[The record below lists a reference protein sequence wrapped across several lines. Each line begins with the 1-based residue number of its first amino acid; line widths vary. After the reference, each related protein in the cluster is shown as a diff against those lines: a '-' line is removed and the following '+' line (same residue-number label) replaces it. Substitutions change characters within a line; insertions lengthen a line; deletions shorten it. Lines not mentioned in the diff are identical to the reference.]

1 MEEAPLPLQLSK
13 EELAKMRQ
21 SMPDAWGSWGG
32 DRRAPKKHAAHDN
45 AAAAAIRAGRAVRA
59 ATAAARAAADVEA
72 CVESLIKKLEKE
84 EAADQPTDQPA
95 SSTEE
100 HQLRDA
106 ARRIREA
113 EAAETV
119 AAVQAEEEHYR
130 HYIMKELTKKEVVSL
145 LREDAACHKLHRW
158 LSGEHNHAWTSTR
171 WVQSS
176 MLRDQMI
183 AASPRAA
190 RGVPAASSRRRSRPS
205 RTSCTRCA

>member
-1 MEEAPLPLQLSK
+1 MMAQPLVMAGTSPERAEQCMSCLQSAHSIQRVGPPKSGNEELTIIEEAPLPLQLSK

-130 HYIMKELTKKEVVSL
+130 HYIMKELTKKEVVL
-145 LREDAACHKLHRW
+145 CCVR
-158 LSGEHNHAWTSTR
+158 T
-171 WVQSS
+171 Q
-176 MLRDQMI
+176 
-183 AASPRAA
+183 RAINYTA
-190 RGVPAASSRRRSRPS
+190 G
-205 RTSCTRCA
+205 